1 MAMDPMQQEI
11 SERDQLWASLRSL
24 RTEIEHLAAGGFDG
38 SDRQRQVISILARII
53 VTEVDFRERYAE
65 SE

>member
-1 MAMDPMQQEI
+1 MDPKQQEI

-24 RTEIEHLAAGGFDG
+24 REEIEHLATGDLEGT
-38 SDRQRQVISILARII
+38 DRERQVIAIVARII
-53 VTEVDFRERYAE
+53 VTEIDFRQRYAE

>member
-1 MAMDPMQQEI
+1 MDPKQQEI

-24 RTEIEHLAAGGFDG
+24 REEIEHLAKGDFEGT
-38 SDRQRQVISILARII
+38 DRERQVIAILARIM
-53 VTEVDFRERYAE
+53 VTEIDFRQRYAE